1 MESLK
6 YLGTIKGQI
15 LKAIAVDELYKWS
28 EIRDSLGFTHEQ
40 FKLIMKELEKE
51 GLIEDRGGFKVE
63 YNLWLQY
70 KAHFGDDWAKGKLVE
85 IEDERKREEEFLR
98 LSAERKRIER
108 ENHLK
113 RRFQEWVKFM
123 NIDVKPEISHVFLK
137 GDRLDSLIRD
147 LIPLSKK
154 EILVVNPYVEK
165 SALCDL
171 LIQGIGKGV
180 DVQLVTRSPE
190 RDVYVGSRRNDKK
203 RVYHKALSDS
213 GVQVFYND
221 DVHAKLF
228 ILDKQVLAIS
238 SMNLYSESIAGKSW
252 EAGIV
257 STDQSNIKMALESY
271 QQLITDPYTNKIT

>member
-1 MESLK
+1 MEPLK

-15 LKAIAVDELYKWS
+15 LKAIAVDELYQWS
-28 EIRDSLGFTHEQ
+28 EIRDSLGLTHDQ
-40 FKLIMKELEKE
+40 FKPIMKELEKE

-70 KAHFGDDWAKGKLVE
+70 KAHFGDGWAKRKLVE

-113 RRFQEWVKFM
+113 RRFQEYIKFM
-123 NIDVKPEISHVFLK
+123 NIDVKPEISHLFLK

-171 LIQGIGKGV
+171 LIQGIGKGI
-180 DVQLVTRSPE
+180 DVQLITRSPE
-190 RDVYVGSRRNDKK
+190 KDNFYGRRQNAKK
-203 RVYHKALSDS
+203 VYHKTLIES

-238 SMNLYSESIAGKSW
+238 SMNLYSESIAGKLW
-252 EAGIV
+252 EAGMA
-257 STDQSNIKMALESY
+257 STDQSNIKLALESY
-271 QQLITDPYTNKIT
+271 QQLITDPYTNKIA

>member
-1 MESLK
+1 MEPLK
-6 YLGTIKGQI
+6 YLGTINGQI
-15 LKAIAVDELYKWS
+15 LKAIAVDELYKWG
-28 EIRDSLGFTHEQ
+28 EIRDSLGFTDEQ
-40 FKLIMKELEKE
+40 LRPYMKELEKE

-70 KAHFGDDWAKGKLVE
+70 KAHFGDDWAKRKLVE
-85 IEDERKREEEFLR
+85 IEDEWKREEELLR
-98 LSAERKRIER
+98 LSTERKRIER
-108 ENHLK
+108 ENHLE

-123 NIDVKPEISHVFLK
+123 NIDVKPESSHLFIK
-137 GDRLDSLIRD
+137 GDQLDNLISD
-147 LIPLSKK
+147 LILNSKK

-171 LIQGIGKGV
+171 FMQGIGKGI

-190 RDVYVGSRRNDKK
+190 KDFFSGSRQNAKK
-203 RVYHKALSDS
+203 VYHKALINS
-213 GVQVFYND
+213 GVRVLYND

-238 SMNLYSESIAGKSW
+238 SMNLYSESIAGKLW

-271 QQLITDPYTNKIT
+271 QQLLTDPCTNNIT

>member
-1 MESLK
+1 LESLK

-15 LKAIAVDELYKWS
+15 LKAIAVDELYQWS
-28 EIRDSLGFTHEQ
+28 DIRDSLGFTNEQ
-40 FKLIMKELEKE
+40 FKPYMKELEKE

-70 KAHFGDDWAKGKLVE
+70 KAHFGDDWAKRKLVE

-113 RRFQEWVKFM
+113 RRFQEYIKFM
-123 NIDVKPEISHVFLK
+123 NIDVKPESSHLFLK
-137 GDRLDSLIRD
+137 GDQLDSLIRV
-147 LIPLSKK
+147 LMPISKK

-171 LIQGIGKGV
+171 LIQGIGKGI

-190 RDVYVGSRRNDKK
+190 KDNFYGRRQNAKK
-203 RVYHKALSDS
+203 VYHKTLIES

-221 DVHAKLF
+221 DIHAKLF

-238 SMNLYSESIAGKSW
+238 SMNLYSESIAGKLW
-252 EAGIV
+252 EAGMA
-257 STDQSNIKMALESY
+257 STDQSNIKLALESY
-271 QQLITDPYTNKIT
+271 QQLITDPYTNKIA

>member
-1 MESLK
+1 M
-6 YLGTIKGQI
+6 
-15 LKAIAVDELYKWS
+15 DELYQWS
-28 EIRDSLGFTHEQ
+28 KIRDSLGFTDEQ
-40 FKLIMKELEKE
+40 FKPYMKKLEKE

-70 KAHFGDDWAKGKLVE
+70 KAHFGDDWAKRKLVE

-123 NIDVKPEISHVFLK
+123 NFDVKPEISHLFLK
-137 GDRLDSLIRD
+137 GDQLDSLIRV
-147 LIPLSKK
+147 LMPISKK

-171 LIQGIGKGV
+171 LIQGIGKGI
-180 DVQLVTRSPE
+180 DVQLITRSPE
-190 RDVYVGSRRNDKK
+190 KDNFYGRRQNAKK
-203 RVYHKALSDS
+203 VYHKTLIES

-238 SMNLYSESIAGKSW
+238 SMNLYSESIAGKLW
-252 EAGIV
+252 EAGMA

-271 QQLITDPYTNKIT
+271 QQLIADPYTNKIA

>member
-1 MESLK
+1 LESLK

-15 LKAIAVDELYKWS
+15 LKAIAVDELYQWS
-28 EIRDSLGFTHEQ
+28 KIRDSLGFTDEQ
-40 FKLIMKELEKE
+40 FKPYMKKLEKE

-70 KAHFGDDWAKGKLVE
+70 KAHFGDDWAKRKLVE

-123 NIDVKPEISHVFLK
+123 NFDVKPEISHLFLK
-137 GDRLDSLIRD
+137 GDQLDSLIRV
-147 LIPLSKK
+147 LMPISKK

-171 LIQGIGKGV
+171 LIQGIGKGI
-180 DVQLVTRSPE
+180 DVQLITRSPE
-190 RDVYVGSRRNDKK
+190 KDNFYGRRQNAKK
-203 RVYHKALSDS
+203 VYHKTLIES

-238 SMNLYSESIAGKSW
+238 SMNLYSESIAGKLW
-252 EAGIV
+252 EAGMA

-271 QQLITDPYTNKIT
+271 QQLIADPYTNKIA